1 MRRKRG
7 SLTRDQNLPLSIAL
21 DGFFRTR
28 SADGYSSN
36 TLEMY
41 RWALGLMERFLAN
54 NPPVAEIRPED
65 LQDFFIWLRDE
76 YKPNRTNG
84 KTGPLAGRSLENIWT
99 AMRSFFNWIEA
110 ELELADRPDY
120 AVGQPEYAKRQ
131 IIPLEPEEIRAI
143 LSACK
148 TTTSANTNGRRPFNM
163 RRPTALRDT
172 ALVLTLLDT
181 GLRAS
186 ELCRLT
192 IEDLNLDS
200 AEIFVIPYGTGRKTK
215 SRTVMIGKPTIK
227 AIWRYLATRDYRPD
241 DPLFTSSKSSAPL
254 NRNSVRQLLDELGKR
269 AGVANVHP
277 HRFRHTFAI
286 TYLRSG
292 GDIFTLQRLLG
303 HSSLTMVQE
312 YLDIVQADVANAYR
326 RSAPSDN
333 LRL

>member
-1 MRRKRG
+1 MRSKRRT
-7 SLTRDQNLPLSIAL
+7 LTRDQSMSLSVAL

-28 SADGYSSN
+28 TADGYSPN

-41 RWALGLMERFLAN
+41 RWALGLMERFLEN
-54 NPPVAEIRPED
+54 NLLVAEIKPEN
-65 LQDFFIWLRDE
+65 LQDFFIWLRDD

-84 KTGPLAGRSLENIWT
+84 KTDPLTGRSLENIWT
-99 AMRSFFNWIEA
+99 AMRSFFNWVED
-110 ELELADRPDY
+110 ELKLTDRPDY
-120 AVGQPEYAKRQ
+120 AVGKPEYAKRQ
-131 IIPLEPEEIRAI
+131 IVPLSPEEIRAI

-148 TTTSANTNGRRPFNM
+148 KTAPANTEGRRTFTM

-200 AEIFVIPYGTGRKTK
+200 AEIFVIPFGTGRKTK

-227 AIWRYLATRDYRPD
+227 AIWRYLATRDYRPE
-241 DPLFTSSKSSAPL
+241 DPLFISSKSSAPL
-254 NRNSVRQLLDELGKR
+254 NLNSVRLLLDELGQR

-292 GDIFTLQRLLG
+292 GDIFTLKRLLG

-312 YLDIVQADVANAYR
+312 YLDIVQEDVANAYR
-326 RSAPSDN
+326 KSAPSDN